1 MTIPMGWEDKH
12 FYQLLCIH
20 RLRWCH
26 NSVYTIDIRALSGNE
41 HFDTR
46 TLIKSTRYCVNISS
60 PQWGVV
66 RAVIT
71 SRPSGEMPLMCR
83 PSCVHILH
91 ETYMSYRPP
100 FSLTLVFG
108 ACIQSCFPTTDRIG
122 GKGATPTPQFHLLWS
137 FQYSW
142 ANAIDRILTCL
153 FETEELGC

>member
-1 MTIPMGWEDKH
+1 MTTIPMGWEDKH

-41 HFDTR
+41 RFDTR
-46 TLIKSTRYCVNISS
+46 TTLIKSTTRYCVNISS
-60 PQWGVV
+60 PQRGVV

-71 SRPSGEMPLMCR
+71 SRPSRELPLMCP

-91 ETYMSYRPP
+91 ATYMSYRPP

-108 ACIQSCFPTTDRIG
+108 ACTYTKLLSDSRQNWL
-122 GKGATPTPQFHLLWS
+122 KGSIPSIRWS
-137 FQYSW
+137 HFSSVFVVISSST
-142 ANAIDRILTCL
+142 NTSTKPLP
-153 FETEELGC
+153 